1 MTAITLR
8 EANDV
13 LTTALNDQSL
23 LCELILG
30 RWNKIRV
37 SAELQEEK
45 NNVKVTIDVSPEVIS
60 EAIDYLEEYV

>member
-1 MTAITLR
+1 MTRITLR
-8 EANDV
+8 EANDI

-30 RWNKIRV
+30 RWNKMRV

-45 NNVKVTIDVSPEVIS
+45 NNVKVTIDVSPETIA
-60 EAIDYLEEYV
+60 EAFDYLEEYR